1 MKKTVVRPSDMLRL
15 LVGWGEGKADEPKR
29 SATCKRANSLSPATT
44 LSSPPE
50 TALSTRLLDGSIII
64 ETGYI
69 DTMHSDTTNCQQ
81 KQLSD
86 FLESVQL
93 SKFQKPKTALYCSPF
108 EYPTANLDTHP
119 LPNAKASEQRMM
131 NTSTPSALVTND
143 HTHGASRFSAYIG
156 FKEGFIEGHRF
167 KHEFVCTFCR
177 VGRHAECRANDPHA
191 RPSTRS

>member
-1 MKKTVVRPSDMLRL
+1 MKKTVVSPSDMLRL

-29 SATCKRANSLSPATT
+29 SATCKRANSLSPAT

-86 FLESVQL
+86 FLASVQL

-108 EYPTANLDTHP
+108 EYPTANLDAPT
-119 LPNAKASEQRMM
+119 LPNAKAIEQRMM

-143 HTHGASRFSAYIG
+143 HTHGACRFSAYS
-156 FKEGFIEGHRF
+156 FFIQTGSHR
-167 KHEFVCTFCR
+167 
-177 VGRHAECRANDPHA
+177 G
-191 RPSTRS
+191 S